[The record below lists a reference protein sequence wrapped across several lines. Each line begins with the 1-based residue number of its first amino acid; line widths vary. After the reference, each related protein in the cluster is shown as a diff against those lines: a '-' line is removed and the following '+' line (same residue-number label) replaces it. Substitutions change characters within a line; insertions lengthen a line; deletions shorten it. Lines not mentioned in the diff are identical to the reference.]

1 MKSAERGAVLA
12 EGAGKVMEGTAA
24 GRAVSDDGEEDNPVL
39 PEDEAP
45 EGRRPWAAAP
55 CATRDANAAVKAS
68 ASTR

>member
-1 MKSAERGAVLA
+1 
-12 EGAGKVMEGTAA
+12 MEGTAA
-24 GRAVSDDGEEDNPVL
+24 GRAVSDDGEEDKPVL